1 MAITS
6 YNDFV
11 DNYLTKHGML
21 GSAENLNRAPNQLKL
36 ELDELNLE
44 LDELNLELDE
54 LNQTIGTLDNT
65 LALKADK
72 DVTYTKTQIDTNFQ
86 VKLSSGT
93 NIKTINGNDLTGAGD
108 ISLGKKMFFEKSLF
122 GGL

>member
-21 GSAENLNRAPNQLKL
+21 GSAENLNRAPNQLKR
-36 ELDELNLE
+36 EI
-44 LDELNLELDE
+44 DE

-65 LALKADK
+65 AALALKADK
-72 DVTYTKTQIDTNFQ
+72 STTYTKTETDTNFQ
-86 VKLSSGT
+86 EKLVSGV
-93 NIKTINGNDLTGAGD
+93 NFKTINGTDLTGAGD